1 MIRKAAIKGS
11 GWIAAYEKRNVLIG
25 LKHGLSGRAQIG
37 RDGDF
42 FTSVSVG
49 PLFGALIAHQIA
61 ELWERLP
68 PAMRGA
74 VRGMA
79 EAAIGAPSAPRA
91 TSPTSPSSPTSRP

>member
-1 MIRKAAIKGS
+1 MFLAFS
-11 GWIAAYEKRNVLIG
+11 GKHWGCVEVDLIG
-25 LKHGLSGRAQIG
+25 LEPNAGNPEDQADSAIDSSAVVTPVVTFETDCPDL
-37 RDGDF
+37 
-42 FTSVSVG
+42 V
-49 PLFGALIAHQIA
+49 ALA